1 MEDIFKHYELQR
13 EELLARIAQHLQLDE
28 TRKGRMESAYRAI
41 SELLD
46 QDQGF
51 FKDLDIDVYPQGSV
65 LTGTTV
71 RPYKGCEFDL
81 DIVVQINALYS
92 HFTPAEI
99 YNALLK
105 KLEGDDRYSDKLE
118 KKNRCVRIN
127 YANDFHMDIL
137 PGCIVFYQDKN
148 VIRIPD
154 RLLRDWAISNPKGFG
169 EWFLARAAAI
179 RRESVLQG
187 YYNRMK
193 VELRAQIEELPRDDF
208 YSKSPLQRA
217 VQLVKRYR
225 DIYFSGDNAD
235 YATSS
240 IVLTTLMGLNY
251 QGEPSIYETIDN
263 ALNRIKLAYNL
274 AQQNRIRFTI
284 TNPVNEQEHFTDS
297 WTAAHYDHFYRFV
310 EKFHREW
317 NALKE
322 GFDKSGQHYIEL
334 FDEGVYKESLQEQIK
349 VLSKFSQSPVTR
361 ANGLIIGGKA
371 FTDEVGQIRQD
382 QGYKNTAHHNYGG

>member
-28 TRKGRMESAYRAI
+28 TRKGRMELAYRAI

-51 FKDLDIDVYPQGSV
+51 FKELEIDVYPQGSV

-81 DIVVQINALYS
+81 DIVVQINELYS
-92 HFTPAEI
+92 RFTPAVI
-99 YNALLK
+99 YSALLK
-105 KLEGDDRYSDKLE
+105 KLEGDNRYSDKLE
-118 KKNRCVRIN
+118 EKNRCVRIN

-137 PGCIVFYQDKN
+137 PGCIVLYQDKN
-148 VIRIPD
+148 LIRIPD
-154 RLLRDWAISNPKGFG
+154 RSLRDWAISNPKGFG
-169 EWFLARAAAI
+169 EWFLTRAAAI
-179 RRESVLQG
+179 RRESMLQG

-193 VELRAQIEELPRDDF
+193 VELRAEIEDLPRDDF

-225 DIYFSGDNAD
+225 DIYFSGANAD

-263 ALNRIKLAYNL
+263 GLNRIKLAYSLALQNNL
-274 AQQNRIRFTI
+274 RFTI
-284 TNPVNEQEHFTDS
+284 TNPVNDQEHFTDS
-297 WTAAHYDHFYRFV
+297 WTTAHYDHFYRFID
-310 EKFHREW
+310 KFHKEW

-322 GFDKSGQHYIEL
+322 GFDKSGEHYIEL
-334 FDEGVYKESLQEQIK
+334 FDEGVYKESLQEQIN

-361 ANGLIIGGKA
+361 ANGLIIAGIA
-371 FTDEVGQIRQD
+371 FTNEAGRINLD